1 MVLNIIY
8 SCEDFYVVEKPH
20 NVSFHSEEGV
30 GFFASFEK
38 QVNESLFP
46 VHRLDKMTSGL
57 VLVARNKQAATEFGE
72 MFSQKQQGNISKYY
86 VSIATGKPTKKQGW
100 VKGDLV
106 KSRRGC
112 YKLQKTT
119 ENPSITRFVSCLI
132 SPGLRLY
139 LLQPITGKTHQLRV
153 VHKSLA
159 VPILG
164 DERYGAD
171 ASERG
176 YLHAFAL
183 KFNFKGTD
191 YSFLNMP
198 KTGLYQQPE
207 VISLIEQWQQP
218 WHVFN

>member
-1 MVLNIIY
+1 MKIAIVFC
-8 SCEDFYVVEKPH
+8 SDDFYIVEKPEDE
-20 NVSFHSEEGV
+20 SFHSENGE
-30 GFFASFEK
+30 GFFARFEK
-38 QVNESLFP
+38 QVNESLFA

-57 VLVARNKQAATEFGE
+57 MIIARNKSAATEFGE
-72 MFSQKQQGNISKYY
+72 LFSQKQQGSLSKYY
-86 VSIATGKPTKKQGW
+86 VSIAKGKPTKKQGW

-119 ENPSITRFVSCLI
+119 ENPSITRFLSTLI

-164 DERYGAD
+164 DERYGGE
-171 ASERG
+171 ASVRG

-183 KFNFKGTD
+183 KFNFKGKEFEFI
-191 YSFLNMP
+191 SMP
-198 KTGLYQQPE
+198 KSGLYQTAD
-207 VISLIEQWQQP
+207 VTSLIKQWQAP
-218 WHVFN
+218 WQLFN